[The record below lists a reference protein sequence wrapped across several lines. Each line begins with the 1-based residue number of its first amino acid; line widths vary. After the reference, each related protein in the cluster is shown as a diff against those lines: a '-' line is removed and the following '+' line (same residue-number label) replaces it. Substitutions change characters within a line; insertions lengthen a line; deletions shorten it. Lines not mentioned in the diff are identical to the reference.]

1 MPVVLGRLGN
11 DPAVLLGHCGL
22 IETEGHE
29 IATGALHSRLRHGL
43 RAAGLRMRNR
53 RRQNQQRCAD
63 EERCEIEP
71 HDCFRATAD
80 ALLAFPAQ
88 REHASFSRA

>member
-1 MPVVLGRLGN
+1 M
-11 DPAVLLGHCGL
+11 A

-29 IATGALHSRLRHGL
+29 IATGALQSRLRHGL

-53 RRQNQQRCAD
+53 HRQNQQRCAD

-71 HDCFRATAD
+71 QDSFRGPATAD
-80 ALLAFPAQ
+80 PLLAFPAQ
-88 REHASFSRA
+88 RSMRLSPGLEG